1 MTDENEEV
9 VSPHEEAAEV
19 VSDMQLDQQAEAPQE
34 IIDEQPREDHVPL
47 SKFIKERKKR
57 QELEQRYQELAKAQS
72 QKEDTS
78 MYETATK
85 QDLGQTQHEIIRVVE
100 ERQWIKS
107 NPEKYERLQAN
118 LSDFLEQRPHLAEAI
133 KHSPNRWEEAYTLME
148 ALTPKAQQAQ
158 RSAKEQPRK
167 AAPNAPT
174 SVPKSAGI
182 SEATD
187 VMNMSDAEYFAWRK
201 SKQSKRR

>member
-1 MTDENEEV
+1 MNDEEEV
-9 VSPHEEAAEV
+9 VSPHEEVAEV
-19 VSDMQLDQQAEAPQE
+19 VTEMQEDHGVESGQAEQA
-34 IIDEQPREDHVPL
+34 PREEHVPL
-47 SKFIKERKKR
+47 SKFIRERKKR
-57 QELEQRYQELAKAQS
+57 QDLEQKYQELSKQQS

-85 QDLGQTQHEIIRVVE
+85 QDLGHTQSEIIRVVE

-107 NPEKYERLQAN
+107 NPEKYERLEAN

-133 KHSPNRWEEAYTLME
+133 KHSPNRWEEAYTLMD
-148 ALTPKAQQAQ
+148 ALTPKQQPQQ
-158 RSAKEQPRK
+158 RFANNQAKK

-182 SEATD
+182 SQVED
-187 VMNMSDAEYFAWRK
+187 VMDMTDAEYRAYRMSK
-201 SKQSKRR
+201 SKKR

>member
-1 MTDENEEV
+1 MTEEYEEV
-9 VSPHEEAAEV
+9 VPPQNDAEEV
-19 VSDMQLDQQAEAPQE
+19 VSDMQLDQQAEAQQE
-34 IIDEQPREDHVPL
+34 IIDEQPKEDHVPL

-57 QELEQRYQELAKAQS
+57 QELEQRYQELSKQQS
-72 QKEDTS
+72 QREDTS

-85 QDLGQTQHEIIRVVE
+85 QDLGHTQQEIIRVVE

-133 KHSPNRWEEAYTLME
+133 KHSPNRWEEAYTLMD
-148 ALTPKAQQAQ
+148 ALTPKAQQPH

-182 SEATD
+182 SEAID
-187 VMNMSDAEYFAWRK
+187 CMNMSDAEYFAWRR
-201 SKQSKRR
+201 SKQKRR